1 MSIMLLKD
9 LSLKSRLIALL
20 VATLICAAI
29 YVVSYWGDSPRKVE
43 IHTSGQ
49 SAK

>member
-20 VATLICAAI
+20 VATLICAAV
-29 YVVSYWGDSPRKVE
+29 YLASSWGDSPRKVDVPA
-43 IHTSGQ
+43 TAQ
-49 SAK
+49 QAK